1 MKVRRNVTFSAVP
14 LKNPAV
20 AHVLVVDDEP
30 LIRWSL
36 AEVLGQGGHIV
47 TEAGDAKETLRVV
60 TGAANRPDVI
70 LLDYRLPDSN
80 DLSLFAA
87 IKRELP
93 EIPIILMTAY
103 GSPEITTGALALGAY
118 RVVSKPFEVQDLVA
132 LVQEAHASVSGSI
145 Y

>member
-1 MKVRRNVTFSAVP
+1 MTFSQSRRRIP
-14 LKNPAV
+14 RSLTCSSSTTSRSFGGHWLKCSSQ
-20 AHVLVVDDEP
+20 
-30 LIRWSL
+30 R
-36 AEVLGQGGHIV
+36 GHIV

-60 TGAANRPDVI
+60 TRAANRPDVI

-103 GSPEITTGALALGAY
+103 GSPEITAGALALGAY
-118 RVVSKPFEVQDLVA
+118 RVVNKPFEVQDLVT
-132 LVQEAHASVSGSI
+132 LVLEAHDPCAGP
-145 Y
+145 

>member
-1 MKVRRNVTFSAVP
+1 LVKVRRNVTFSAVP
-14 LKNPAV
+14 LENPAV

-36 AEVLGQGGHIV
+36 AEMLSQSGHIV

-60 TGAANRPDVI
+60 TRAVDRPNVI

-93 EIPIILMTAY
+93 HIPIILMTAY
-103 GSPEITTGALALGAY
+103 GSPEVTTGALALGAY
-118 RVVSKPFEVQDLVA
+118 RVVSKPFEVQDLVT
-132 LVQEAHASVSGSI
+132 LVEDARASMCRA
-145 Y
+145 

>member
-1 MKVRRNVTFSAVP
+1 VKARPNVTFFPVAA
-14 LKNPAV
+14 KNPAV
-20 AHVLVVDDEP
+20 VHILVVDDEP

-36 AEVLGQGGHIV
+36 AETLTERGHFV
-47 TEAGDAKETLRVV
+47 SEAGDAKETLRIV
-60 TGAANRPDVI
+60 TRATGRPDVV

-93 EIPIILMTAY
+93 GIPVILMTAY

-118 RVVSKPFEVQDLVA
+118 SVVSKPFEVQDVVTLVEQA
-132 LVQEAHASVSGSI
+132 RASIPRG
-145 Y
+145 